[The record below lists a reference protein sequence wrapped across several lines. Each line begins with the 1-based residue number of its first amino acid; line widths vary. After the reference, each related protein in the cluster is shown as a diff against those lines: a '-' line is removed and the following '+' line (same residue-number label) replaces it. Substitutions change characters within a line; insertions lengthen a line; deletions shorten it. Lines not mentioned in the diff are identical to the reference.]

1 MLEDLF
7 NISKVGND
15 TSEKLMLL
23 NEKIMRYGI
32 VLTQKQAELI
42 ASAEREHISETE
54 RIVFGEAASVGIVKK
69 FARSSFADE
78 SDFAETAAELVGI
91 FYTIKEETD
100 DGIPDSELIEM
111 MFDCFENMCGG
122 SLEMLSGR
130 GVEAICDAV
139 RSGKELP
146 ESANDFSAD
155 FRWSDVYDD

>member
-1 MLEDLF
+1 MGNLLDI
-7 NISKVGND
+7 NSIRND
-15 TSEKLMLL
+15 TAEKLMLL
-23 NEKIMRYGI
+23 NGKIMQYGI

-69 FARSSFADE
+69 FVRSSFADE
-78 SDFAETAAELVGI
+78 SNFAETVSELVGI

-100 DGIPDSELIEM
+100 DEISDSELIEM
-111 MFDCFENMCGG
+111 MFDCFEDLCGG
-122 SLEMLSGR
+122 SLELLSGK
-130 GVEAICDAV
+130 GIEMICDAV
-139 RSGKELP
+139 RTGRELP

>member
-1 MLEDLF
+1 MENLF
-7 NISKVGND
+7 NISKAGND

-78 SDFAETAAELVGI
+78 SDFAETAQ
-91 FYTIKEETD
+91 
-100 DGIPDSELIEM
+100 
-111 MFDCFENMCGG
+111 
-122 SLEMLSGR
+122 SLS
-130 GVEAICDAV
+130 AFST
-139 RSGKELP
+139 RSRRRPTTEFP
-146 ESANDFSAD
+146 TAS
-155 FRWSDVYDD
+155 

>member
-1 MLEDLF
+1 MEDLL
-7 NISKVGND
+7 NISNMRND
-15 TSEKLMLL
+15 TAEKLMLL
-23 NEKIMRYGI
+23 NEKIMQYGI
-32 VLTQKQAELI
+32 VLTKKQAELI

-78 SDFAETAAELVGI
+78 RDFAETAAELVGI

-100 DGIPDSELIEM
+100 DEISDSDLTEM
-111 MFDCFENMCGG
+111 MFDCFENLCGG
-122 SLEMLSGR
+122 SLELLSGR
-130 GVEAICDAV
+130 GVEMICDAV
-139 RSGKELP
+139 RSGRELP